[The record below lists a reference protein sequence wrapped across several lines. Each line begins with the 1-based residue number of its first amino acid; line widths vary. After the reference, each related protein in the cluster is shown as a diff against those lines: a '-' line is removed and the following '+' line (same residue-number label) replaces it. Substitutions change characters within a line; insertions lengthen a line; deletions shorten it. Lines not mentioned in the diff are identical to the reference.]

1 MVVALATALVLG
13 AGLLPHAATAAVPDD
28 DELRQRRE
36 QLGTERSRLSEELE
50 RVEAQRTRISQALGE
65 ATAAVGRLTG
75 ELHSLE
81 DEARGVEREV
91 AQLER
96 TAATSREHLA
106 RRVSALYR
114 GSVPNEFLGLMGGT
128 SMDDLT
134 ARSHYLSALTRSDRA
149 ELETA
154 AAVGRRL
161 TARRADLRE
170 VVERRESVAQDAR
183 VAQAELDRQLA
194 DAGAQVQDAR
204 SGIAARDR
212 ESRQVAGELE
222 ARRQEREAAQR
233 EEAEER
239 RAAERAAQRRQA
251 PSRSAATPSPR
262 SPASP
267 AAPRSAPASPAAP
280 TPDRP
285 APEPALEPAREPA
298 PAPAGGAGMACPQ
311 AHPRSFTD
319 TWGAPRSGGRRH
331 RGTDVFGAMGGDVLA
346 ITAGTI
352 EWTRTGSSAGLW
364 LSLRGDDGDRY
375 WYMHLSGFVAAA
387 GQRVGAGDLIAANG
401 NTGNARGTS
410 PHIHFEHHP
419 GGGGAINPYPLLRR
433 VCG

>member
-1 MVVALATALVLG
+1 MTIALVLG
-13 AGLLPHAATAAVPDD
+13 AGLLPHAAAADD
-28 DELRQRRE
+28 SELRQRRE
-36 QLGTERSRLSEELE
+36 QLDTERSRLSEELE
-50 RVEAQRTRISQALGE
+50 RVEARRARISAALGE
-65 ATAAVGRLTG
+65 ATAAVDRLTG
-75 ELHSLE
+75 ELNRLQ
-81 DEARGVEREV
+81 DEARGIEREV
-91 AQLER
+91 AQLEQS
-96 TAATSREHLA
+96 AATSREHLA

-114 GSVPNEFLGLMGGT
+114 GSVPNEFLGLMAGT

-170 VVERRESVAQDAR
+170 VVDHRESVAQEAR

-194 DAGAQVQDAR
+194 GASAELEETR
-204 SGIAARDR
+204 SGIAVRDQ

-222 ARRQEREAAQR
+222 SRRRAREAAQR
-233 EEAEER
+233 EAAAER
-239 RAAERAAQRRQA
+239 RAAERAARRRQA
-251 PSRSAATPSPR
+251 PSRSAASASPSPR
-262 SPASP
+262 SPASSP
-267 AAPRSAPASPAAP
+267 ARRTSPASPAAP
-280 TPDRP
+280 APAAPSPAAPSPAAP
-285 APEPALEPAREPA
+285 APAPTPA
-298 PAPAGGAGMACPQ
+298 PAPAGRGGMACPQ

-331 RGTDVFGAMGGDVLA
+331 RGTDIFGAMGGNVFA

-375 WYMHLSGFVAAA
+375 WYMHLSGFVAGA
-387 GQRVGAGDLIAANG
+387 GQRVGAGELIASNG

-419 GGGGAINPYPLLRR
+419 GGGAAVNPYPLLRR

>member
-1 MVVALATALVLG
+1 MVALTTALVLG
-13 AGLLPHAATAAVPDD
+13 AGLLPHAAAAPDD
-28 DELRQRRE
+28 EQLRQRRE
-36 QLGTERSRLSEELE
+36 QLDTERSRLSEEAE
-50 RVEAQRTRISQALGE
+50 RVEAQRARISAALGE
-65 ATAAVGRLTG
+65 ATAAVDRLTG
-75 ELHSLE
+75 ELNRLQ
-81 DEARGVEREV
+81 DEARDIEREV
-91 AQLER
+91 GQLEQ
-96 TAATSREHLA
+96 TAAKSREHLA

-114 GSVPNEFLGLMGGT
+114 GSVPNEFLGLMAGT

-170 VVERRESVAQDAR
+170 VVERRESVAQEAR
-183 VAQAELDRQLA
+183 LAQAELDRQLA
-194 DAGAQVQDAR
+194 GASAALEETR
-204 SGIAARDR
+204 SGIAVRDQ
-212 ESRQVAGELE
+212 ESRQLAGELE
-222 ARRQEREAAQR
+222 SRREAREAAQR
-233 EEAEER
+233 EAAEER
-239 RAAERAAQRRQA
+239 RAAERAARRRQA
-251 PSRSAATPSPR
+251 PSRSAATASPSPE
-262 SPASP
+262 SSESSESSEASESP

-280 TPDRP
+280 AP
-285 APEPALEPAREPA
+285 APA
-298 PAPAGGAGMACPQ
+298 PAPAGRGGMACPQ
-311 AHPRSFTD
+311 DHPRSFTD

-331 RGTDVFGAMGGDVLA
+331 RGTDIFGAMGGNVFA
-346 ITAGTI
+346 ITSGTI

-375 WYMHLSGFVAAA
+375 WYMHLSGFVVGA
-387 GQRVGAGDLIAANG
+387 GQRVGAGELIASNG

-419 GGGGAINPYPLLRR
+419 GGGAAVNPYALLRR